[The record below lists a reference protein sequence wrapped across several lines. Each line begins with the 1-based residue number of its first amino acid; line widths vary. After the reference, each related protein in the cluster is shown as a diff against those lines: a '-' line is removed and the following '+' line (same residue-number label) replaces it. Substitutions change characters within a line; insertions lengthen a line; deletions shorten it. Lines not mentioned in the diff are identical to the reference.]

1 MLCICW
7 RCIKQRTWASN
18 RVLSKRSCS
27 MRRSCS
33 LVDSVRCI
41 WATRSLRLAI
51 SAELSDSD
59 ELRACTCRTRR
70 QTAVS
75 KSSSKTSR
83 RYNENCKWCGR
94 EVPLETGWNPLKD
107 VINVCYIFYRA
118 MLCISAV
125 YAGMR
130 CLSVCQSVCLFV
142 TFVDHVKTNKHI
154 FEIFS
159 PSGSH
164 AILVFPHQTAWRCF
178 NNQPNIVYDVRPL

>member
-107 VINVCYIFYRA
+107 VINVCYIFLPRDA
-118 MLCISAV
+118 MHKRGIRRHAV
-125 YAGMR
+125 SV
-130 CLSVCQSVCLFV
+130 CLSVCLSVR
-142 TFVDHVKTNKHI
+142 HVR
-154 FEIFS
+154 
-159 PSGSH
+159 GSC
-164 AILVFPHQTAWRCF
+164 Q
-178 NNQPNIVYDVRPL
+178 NE